1 MASVCMPGGLRS
13 SEAHKPS
20 CDAPRLRAPQRLE
33 TQLAETNAESYQAFP
48 ILVPLENVAIPLDF
62 DPDFGPARHLG

>member
-1 MASVCMPGGLRS
+1 M
-13 SEAHKPS
+13 
-20 CDAPRLRAPQRLE
+20 E